1 MSAIPSSLFPTT
13 SIASTS
19 TSSSTTGNSST
30 TNPLSSMSPMDFVN
44 LLVTQL
50 QNQDPL
56 NPTSTSDIL
65 TQVSQIGQ
73 LQSATQLSSVLAG
86 LSQNNQIAAG
96 SALIGKQVT
105 GIDPSNNSTTGV
117 VTSVAV
123 SQNNVTLSLDN
134 GDTLSLSNVT
144 SIANAPVASTATT
157 AAATAAAA
165 LPTVNVPTTGT

>member
-1 MSAIPSSLFPTT
+1 MT
-13 SIASTS
+13 STS
-19 TSSSTTGNSST
+19 TSSTSTGNATST
-30 TNPLSSMSPMDFVN
+30 ANPLSSMTPMDFVN

-56 NPTSTSDIL
+56 NPTSSSDIL

-73 LQSATQLSSVLAG
+73 LQSATQLSSVLTG

-96 SALIGKQVT
+96 SSLIGKQVT

-144 SIANAPVASTATT
+144 AIANPPPAAT

-165 LPTVNVPTTGT
+165 TPAVLGTGAPLVASGS

>member
-1 MSAIPSSLFPTT
+1 MSMSAIT
-13 SIASTS
+13 STIPNSS
-19 TSSSTTGNSST
+19 TSSTSST
-30 TNPLSSMSPMDFVN
+30 SNPLTSMTPMDFVN

-73 LQSATQLSSVLAG
+73 LQSATQLSGVLTG

-105 GIDPSNNSTTGV
+105 GIDAANNSTTGV

-123 SQNNVTLSLDN
+123 SSSAVTLQLDN
-134 GDTLSLSNVT
+134 GDSLSLSNVT
-144 SIANAPVASTATT
+144 NIANAPASATTT
-157 AAATAAAA
+157 AAAAAPAAAPA
-165 LPTVNVPTTGT
+165 ATPATGAAPAA